1 MPAPLPAPLHIK
13 LGSFVFS
20 LVIDSL
26 GSSYKAYS
34 LLLLLLCDS
43 VELWLMDEIVNIC
56 P

>member
-13 LGSFVFS
+13 LGSFDFS

-26 GSSYKAYS
+26 GSSYKACN
-34 LLLLLLCDS
+34 LLFLLCDS
-43 VELWLMDEIVNIC
+43 MELWLMDEIVNIC